1 MEATPVAM
9 DTSPWSSTQTSSAD
23 SQQEKWADFTGKAP
37 MSSNEEEEK
46 WADFSSISDLNR
58 YTMLIKLF
66 SSHAPCEVL

>member
-37 MSSNEEEEK
+37 ISSNEEEEK

-58 YTMLIKLF
+58 YTMIIKLF
-66 SSHAPCEVL
+66 SSYAPCELL